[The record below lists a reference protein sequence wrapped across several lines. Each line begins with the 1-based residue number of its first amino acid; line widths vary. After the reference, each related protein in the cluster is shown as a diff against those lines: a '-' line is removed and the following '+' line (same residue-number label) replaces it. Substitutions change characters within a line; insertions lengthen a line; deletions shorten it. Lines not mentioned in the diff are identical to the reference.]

1 MRDVF
6 GAGTVLGYCTNV
18 HAGADWASTR
28 ANLLTHATAV
38 KAIVSPEA
46 PMGVGLWLSVDAV
59 SEIVLGKRGGELQ
72 DLLEEHGLLAYT
84 LNGFPYGDFHQPIVK
99 RRVYEPDWTDPDRLA
114 YTCNLAAILATLLAP
129 GDEGSVSTLPI
140 GWPAGARDAERMSAS
155 ATALREVVGHLEK
168 LEETTGRLVHV
179 DLEPEP
185 GCLLQFGADVEAFF
199 GRWFASGADGD
210 RARRY
215 LRVCH
220 DVCHAAVMF
229 EEQEVVLRAYAMAG
243 IRVGKVQLSNAVAVD
258 LETFSADHAR
268 AAALEA
274 LSAFGEDRYLH
285 QTTVAFDDEVAFF
298 EDLPTALA
306 DGPRRG
312 QWRVHYHVPVFVD
325 GFGPLATTQCQLAE
339 CIALAPV
346 LSDVRHYEV
355 ETYAWG
361 VLPEALRG
369 DDLAA
374 GIAREL
380 EWVRSAAAA
389 GRCS

>member
-1 MRDVF
+1 V
-6 GAGTVLGYCTNV
+6 
-18 HAGADWASTR
+18 
-28 ANLLTHATAV
+28 THATAV
-38 KAIVSPEA
+38 KALVSPAA

-59 SEIVLGKRGGELQ
+59 TELVDGKRIDELR
-72 DLLEEHGLLAYT
+72 DLLAEHGLLAYT
-84 LNGFPYGDFHQPIVK
+84 FNGFPYGDFHETVVK
-99 RRVYEPDWTDPDRLA
+99 HRVYEPDWTDPARLA
-114 YTCNLAAILATLLAP
+114 YTCNLAAILTTLLAP

-140 GWPAGARDAERMSAS
+140 GWPSGTRDADRMRTAGA
-155 ATALREVVGHLEK
+155 ALRELAQHLET

-185 GCLLQFGADVEAFF
+185 GCLLEFGADVEAFF
-199 GRWFASGADGD
+199 GRWFPSGADGD

-229 EEQEVVLRAYAMAG
+229 EEQEAVLRAYAMAG

-258 LETFSADHAR
+258 LETFATDHGR

-285 QTTVAFDDEVAFF
+285 QTTVNLDGELTCF
-298 EDLPTALA
+298 EDLPAALA
-306 DGPRRG
+306 AGPRRG
-312 QWRVHYHVPVFVD
+312 HWRVHYHVPVFLD
-325 GFGPLATTQCQLAE
+325 GFGPLDTTQKQLAE
-339 CIALAPV
+339 CIALAPT

-361 VLPEALRG
+361 VLPPELRAA
-369 DDLAA
+369 DLAS

-380 EWVRSAAAA
+380 AWVRDAASI
-389 GRCS
+389 GRQS